1 MLIDAVECL
10 NVTGS
15 DSVTAVNEL
24 DIEAAAECHTFP
36 SPPDSLPVIRQSG
49 ASSAV
54 DDVIAY
60 VDAAG
65 MATTPVAH
73 GDIVVDMSEDA
84 TQVETL

>member
-1 MLIDAVECL
+1 M
-10 NVTGS
+10 
-15 DSVTAVNEL
+15 TAVTEP
-24 DIEAAAECHTFP
+24 DIDAAECHTFP

-49 ASSAV
+49 ASSAI

-73 GDIVVDMSEDA
+73 RDIVVNMSEDA
-84 TQVETL
+84 IQVLVHGILPCHLHFCLS

>member
-1 MLIDAVECL
+1 M
-10 NVTGS
+10 
-15 DSVTAVNEL
+15 TAVTEF
-24 DIEAAAECHTFP
+24 DIEAAECHAFP

-49 ASSAV
+49 ASSAI

-73 GDIVVDMSEDA
+73 GGIVVDMSEDS
-84 TQVETL
+84 TQVVEL